1 MAVLPTKVGR
11 HFLWA
16 SSFAKSF
23 DTLSQYLT
31 KGNRMKLPADVG
43 AKVLPLLED
52 AKKEATPFWYALRY
66 CLVWLAYVV
75 LVPVALAGKA
85 LGELAEKI
93 KPELPKAP

>member
-1 MAVLPTKVGR
+1 
-11 HFLWA
+11 
-16 SSFAKSF
+16 
-23 DTLSQYLT
+23 
-31 KGNRMKLPADVG
+31 MKLPADVG

-52 AKKEATPFWYALRY
+52 VKKEATPFWYALRY

-93 KPELPKAP
+93 KPELPKAPEA